1 MVQNLTHF
9 EFFFQIAWFFFEV
22 RCHTLPNVYQYTL
35 YSEIRFGEIIKK
47 NKTASCYLPVYRVE
61 IIYNIW
67 VLHFLFFLID
77 WKYIMG
83 KFTFTSLIEILV
95 GVVKKFA
102 DDQIHKRL
110 NIFSKIFNLKREWNE
125 KKLTYAKIIILIVI
139 YVNVYV
145 VRLTSVNQE
154 LLKDSGIYGSFVQ
167 WSPALWFGTLNRS
180 AGDYGTRLYL
190 ISVSLQYHDQR
201 KIFNTRL
208 LQT

>member
-83 KFTFTSLIEILV
+83 KFTFTSLNTGRCSQEICWWSNSQTTQH
-95 GVVKKFA
+95 FFQ
-102 DDQIHKRL
+102 DFQSQKRV
-110 NIFSKIFNLKREWNE
+110 KRE
-125 KKLTYAKIIILIVI
+125 KLTYAKIITLIVI

-145 VRLTSVNQE
+145 ARLTSVNQE

-180 AGDYGTRLYL
+180 ARDYGTRLYL

-201 KIFNTRL
+201 KIFNTPL
-208 LQT
+208 L